1 MVIKP
6 PNGMGGEGPFPSPPL
21 LYPDWEAGKAVH
33 ETNALHVC
41 KIHAVNRGKTSDSRS
56 ERRNIGFANCRGKMA
71 AWFTKHKQ
79 NEAAASTN

>member
-33 ETNALHVC
+33 EASALYVC

-56 ERRNIGFANCRGKMA
+56 ERRNIGFANCRWKNGGMVYK
-71 AWFTKHKQ
+71 TQ
-79 NEAAASTN
+79 TE